1 METGEYKIMVF
12 SWNTE
17 SVCLGETLDVKEYNN
32 KSNYKINYNC
42 QLPDFYYELEKMI
55 KNNNIDIVVIGFQED
70 RFPGSYFHSHLLPNE
85 LSKIGYKLL
94 KRNKLMGVGITTYK
108 GILNGDTFVRGLRLS
123 VYIKKKLLS
132 TTSDTSTEIKS
143 NISVIENQNDRYVCS
158 SLITRSKGGII
169 ISLNISLLNN
179 INIKIGFICAH
190 LPFNS
195 KSIIDERIY
204 MNKMLRQNELN
215 HTNTCFN
222 KIIENLALN
231 CEFTSNNSFK
241 HDFLIYFGDFN
252 YRLSDHRPA
261 NIVADEL
268 LLIIM
273 MN

>member
-1 METGEYKIMVF
+1 MDNCEYKIMVF

-123 VYIKKKLLS
+123 VYIKNTVENKPIIDNENHIFNQENK
-132 TTSDTSTEIKS
+132 T
-143 NISVIENQNDRYVCS
+143 NISVIETENDRYICS
-158 SLITRSKGGII
+158 SLITRSK
-169 ISLNISLLNN
+169 
-179 INIKIGFICAH
+179 
-190 LPFNS
+190 
-195 KSIIDERIY
+195 
-204 MNKMLRQNELN
+204 
-215 HTNTCFN
+215 
-222 KIIENLALN
+222 
-231 CEFTSNNSFK
+231 
-241 HDFLIYFGDFN
+241 
-252 YRLSDHRPA
+252 
-261 NIVADEL
+261 
-268 LLIIM
+268 
-273 MN
+273 